1 MSEIQI
7 NDKVKVK
14 YHVNKD
20 LVSQV
25 GTATAKGNY
34 WTVVFD
40 QPIGLEQISSV
51 EMLDFDLEKVE
62 G

>member
-1 MSEIQI
+1 MSDIQI

-20 LVSQV
+20 LVGRV
-25 GTATAKGNY
+25 GTAIAKGNY

-40 QPIGLEQISSV
+40 QPIGQKQIKTI
-51 EMLDFDLEKVE
+51 EMLEFNLEKIE
-62 G
+62 R